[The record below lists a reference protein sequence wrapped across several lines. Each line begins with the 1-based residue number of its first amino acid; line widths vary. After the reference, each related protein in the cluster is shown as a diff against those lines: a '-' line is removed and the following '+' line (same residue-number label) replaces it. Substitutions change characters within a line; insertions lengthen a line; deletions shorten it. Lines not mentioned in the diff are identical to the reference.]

1 MNRPRF
7 AAPVLLAFAIA
18 LVAAVA
24 LAAREQLRELDGS
37 APASET
43 SVFET
48 DARRGEPPLP
58 LTPGEQEKFAAARA
72 AVDAA
77 EAAGTR
83 WVEPFER
90 PAVTFGP
97 DAEAAKLERLRAR
110 TPDESPQRP
119 GVVGGEA
126 GGSP

>member
-1 MNRPRF
+1 MNRSRLS
-7 AAPVLLAFAIA
+7 ARVLVALATAV
-18 LVAAVA
+18 VAAVA
-24 LAAREQLRELDGS
+24 FAAREQHRDQDDR
-37 APASET
+37 AASST
-43 SVFET
+43 ISTFET

-58 LTPGEQEKFAAARA
+58 LTTGEQEKFAAARA
-72 AVDAA
+72 AVAAA

-97 DAEAAKLERLRAR
+97 AAEAAKLERLRAR
-110 TPDESPQRP
+110 MPDESPQRP
-119 GVVGGEA
+119 GVPGGGT